1 LAATAKRSAQTIE
14 DILLIPKRVEEERS
28 QRASSADELV
38 HPVALKRKKPLDES
52 MTEQVV
58 ALVSERKAER
68 RASSSVTE
76 KVVAEGA
83 VELKGGVRGSKVSDK
98 DATNTKQ
105 VSAAVASNTRTEK
118 RLAQESGIAKEL
130 SLSKDGSSVPGSN
143 STKRSAV
150 PAESASSHTEI
161 ARKEAT
167 IERGDA
173 RSTVALEA
181 RHGASDEMKRAASGD
196 EIVEL
201 SQRPQSK
208 VQAGFVSSHG
218 AGDIGTPQTAPSE
231 GWLREDTHGAPSV
244 AGVTVSDP
252 RGVVTRPAATEMAAS
267 SDGEDGSSESTP
279 TARSRNSKKRDN
291 ARMRNLLL
299 QQLMAQHSNLVQ
311 REKILKALIS
321 LGISE
326 VEYRNLL
333 VQLGEMEVARK
344 AEQAAATVKSVEPI
358 ALAVEVPT
366 MKNSRAEP
374 SAQRPEKPAVD
385 TATTSRAALYKRL
398 KQDASAARK

>member
-1 LAATAKRSAQTIE
+1 MAKRNTQVTEEALTVQQGV
-14 DILLIPKRVEEERS
+14 DEERLR
-28 QRASSADELV
+28 RACSADELV
-38 HPVALKRKKPLDES
+38 HPIALKRKKPLDES

-68 RASSSVTE
+68 RASRSVTE

-105 VSAAVASNTRTEK
+105 VSTAVTSNAQTEK
-118 RLAQESGIAKEL
+118 RLAQEQGITKEL
-130 SLSKDGSSVPGSN
+130 SLSKV
-143 STKRSAV
+143 
-150 PAESASSHTEI
+150 
-161 ARKEAT
+161 
-167 IERGDA
+167 RGD
-173 RSTVALEA
+173 
-181 RHGASDEMKRAASGD
+181 
-196 EIVEL
+196 
-201 SQRPQSK
+201 
-208 VQAGFVSSHG
+208 
-218 AGDIGTPQTAPSE
+218 
-231 GWLREDTHGAPSV
+231 THVAPSV
-244 AGVTVSDP
+244 AGVTVSDQNGVEP
-252 RGVVTRPAATEMAAS
+252 RRTDTEMV
-267 SDGEDGSSESTP
+267 DSSEGDDSPSELTP
-279 TARSRNSKKRDN
+279 TARARSSKKRDN

-299 QQLMAQHSNLVQ
+299 QQLMAQHANTVQ

-326 VEYRNLL
+326 VEYRKLL

-385 TATTSRAALYKRL
+385 TATTSRASLYKRL